1 MNLIFPL
8 SLSCGHPASGT
19 CDCSKGI
26 YQFNPSGDGPIDRV
40 LREFNG
46 AWRSTLEGYGCQL
59 PSGRHHGPCP
69 VCGGKDRFRFDDK
82 DGRGTWFCG
91 QCDPQSGG
99 GLLLL
104 ARYLGKPT
112 IEVAR
117 ELLGQDMPRTIA
129 PVRKHSATS
138 DQLAE
143 EARLRAKRGAVLL
156 MNSAMQ
162 ALHPYMDKKGLSGE
176 WPVNADIMMG
186 AAGERIEPCSLLL
199 VPVYKNGEL
208 VNVQKITADGK
219 KRPIYGGDM
228 GGVCHVISGPGKLVA
243 VVEGFATGVTV
254 NRMTNATVYV
264 AFNTGNLASIAQQAR
279 AEHPDATLV
288 IFADHD
294 EVDSVH
300 GWQPG
305 TKYAEDAA
313 IPVNAKIAMPP
324 ELGDWDDYRQKY
336 GHESCKIAMREAIV
350 LDGKV
355 AESTSMA
362 GNEQDKEPRNGS
374 NIIPK
379 QLMSSAEATELAKK
393 TRDIARESSAITD
406 ARLASKQEETPPL
419 IIPGI
424 FLPGCSPAEE
434 IKIPEGEKEPYHCKG
449 DVPDG
454 LSVEKVDIDN
464 PPGLAGRIV
473 DYIRAGAHRELTGGA
488 YSVMALQCIAIAASG
503 LKCYGGGKTSL
514 ITIIL
519 ALSGSG
525 KERAQSVIK
534 SILTEAGRKVY
545 GDIRSDKDVIMTTM
559 YDAGRAAYIVDEA
572 HKFLIQPKNSS
583 SSYAANI
590 STTLMELAT
599 TDNFKPARNHVGEV
613 ETSIRN
619 SLARLEKEKLS
630 LDECIGHCNPE
641 YDQAKI
647 KQYELQAAKKDE
659 RIAIETSA
667 LHMLE
672 TGIPNPCLNLA
683 GSSTPG
689 KLSQMVNTDNI
700 DSGLLARA
708 IVVDCGETRSRL
720 NMKLTGIDVSLLNIH
735 DRNDIIRDI
744 ALIAADADKAMQGD
758 IEREF
763 NGDAPCMEIIATPD
777 AVEAIDLIKMHYDQ
791 DRYRNHEQ
799 IGSMYARIAER
810 VQSLSSLMAF
820 GNIKEGKAVIEL
832 DFVEYS
838 LALIIKS
845 FDNLISNLKL
855 NAAVDGD
862 DINDKIMAIQEK
874 ILRRLASSKGEQVFM
889 ASVKQSITKAAYYKD
904 IKKKLEGTGQDAFQ
918 NAITMLQING
928 KIVVEGKSIRM
939 A

>member
-8 SLSCGHPASGT
+8 TLSCGHLASGT
-19 CDCSKGI
+19 CDCWKGV
-26 YQFNPSGDGPIDRV
+26 YQFNPNGDSPIDRV
-40 LREFNG
+40 LRDYNG
-46 AWRSTLEGYGCQL
+46 AWRQTLEGYGCKL
-59 PSGRHHGPCP
+59 PNGRHHGPCP

-82 DGRGTWFCG
+82 DGRGTWFCS

-104 ARYLGKPT
+104 SRYLGKPT
-112 IEVAR
+112 IETAK
-117 ELLGQDMPRTIA
+117 ELIGQDMPRTIA
-129 PVRKHSATS
+129 PVRKHSAT
-138 DQLAE
+138 DEQMRDE
-143 EARLRAKRGAVLL
+143 LRKRAQRGAVML
-156 MNSAMQ
+156 MEHSKQ
-162 ALHPYMDKKGLSGE
+162 DIHPYMDKKGLHGD
-176 WPVNADIMMG
+176 WPVNSQIMMG
-186 AAGERIEPCSLLL
+186 SDQERIEPGALLL
-199 VPVYKNGEL
+199 VPVYKSGEL
-208 VNVQKITADGK
+208 VNVQKITTEGK

-228 GGVCHVISGPGKLVA
+228 SGVCHVMAGTGKIVA
-243 VVEGFATGVTV
+243 ITEGFATGVTV
-254 NRMTNATVYV
+254 NRITNATTYV
-264 AFNTGNLASIAQQAR
+264 AFNTSNLMAITAQASDENPEANI
-279 AEHPDATLV
+279 V
-288 IFADHD
+288 IFADND
-294 EVDSVH
+294 EH
-300 GWQPG
+300 GAG
-305 TKYAEDAA
+305 LKYAEDAA
-313 IPVNAKIAMPP
+313 IPVNAKIALPP
-324 ELGDWDDYRQKY
+324 EIGDWDDYRQKY
-336 GHESCKIAMREAIV
+336 GTESCKVAMREAIK
-350 LDGKV
+350 LDGK
-355 AESTSMA
+355 
-362 GNEQDKEPRNGS
+362 
-374 NIIPK
+374 PK
-379 QLMSSAEATELAKK
+379 KDSEHLAAAKKLAQEARELADQIRCDEAKEVK
-393 TRDIARESSAITD
+393 LVDEPAPI
-406 ARLASKQEETPPL
+406 

-424 FLPGCSPAEE
+424 YLPGCSPTEE
-434 IKIPEGEKEPYHCKG
+434 VKLNSVEPDEPYHHKG
-449 DVPDG
+449 EVPDG
-454 LSVEKVDIDN
+454 MDLSKIDIDN
-464 PPGLAGRIV
+464 PPGLPGRIV
-473 DYIRAGAHRELTGGA
+473 NYIRDGAHRELTGGA
-488 YSVMALQCIAIAASG
+488 YAVMALQCIAIAASG

-613 ETSIRN
+613 EATIRN
-619 SLARLEKEKLS
+619 SLSRLEKEKLA
-630 LDECIGHCNPE
+630 LEECIVHCNPE
-641 YDQAKI
+641 YDEGKI
-647 KQYELQAAKKDE
+647 KQYEMQIQKKAE
-659 RIAIETSA
+659 RIATEEAA

-708 IVVDCGETRSRL
+708 IVVDCGETRARL
-720 NMKLTGIDVSLLNIH
+720 NMRLTGVDVSAINIH

-744 ALIAADADKAMQGD
+744 ALIAADADKAMHSD
-758 IEREF
+758 AEREF
-763 NGDAPCMEIIATPD
+763 NGEQPVLEVIATEE
-777 AVEAIDLIKMHYDQ
+777 ATSAIDLIKLHYDQ

-820 GNIKEGKAVIEL
+820 GNINDGRAVIE
-832 DFVEYS
+832 VEYVIYS

-862 DINDKIMAIQEK
+862 DLTDKVNAIQEK
-874 ILRRLASSKGEQVFM
+874 ILRRLKSSKGEQVFM
-889 ASVKQSITKAAYYKD
+889 ASVKQSITKAAYYKE
-904 IKKKLEGTGQDAFQ
+904 IKKALDGTGQDAFQ
-918 NAITMLQING
+918 NAITMLQMTG
-928 KIVVEGKSIRM
+928 KIVVEGKVIRLP
-939 A
+939 

>member
-8 SLSCGHPASGT
+8 TLSCGHLASGT
-19 CDCSKGI
+19 CDCWKGV
-26 YQFNPSGDGPIDRV
+26 YQFNPNGDSPIDRV
-40 LREFNG
+40 LREYNG
-46 AWRSTLEGYGCQL
+46 AWRQTLEGYGCKL
-59 PSGRHHGPCP
+59 PNGRHHGPCP

-82 DGRGTWFCG
+82 DGRGTWFCS

-104 ARYLGKPT
+104 SRYLGKPT
-112 IEVAR
+112 IEVAK
-117 ELLGQDMPRTIA
+117 ELIGQDMPRTVA
-129 PVRKHSATS
+129 PVRKHSAT
-138 DQLAE
+138 DEQMRE
-143 EARLRAKRGAVLL
+143 ELRKRAKRGAHLL
-156 MNSAMQ
+156 MHEKSIRAP
-162 ALHPYMDKKGLSGE
+162 HPYMDKKGLTGE
-176 WPVNADIMMG
+176 WHVNSEIMMG
-186 AAGERIEPCSLLL
+186 ADHERIEPGALLL

-208 VNVQKITADGK
+208 VNVQKITTEGK
-219 KRPIYGGDM
+219 KRPIYGGEM
-228 GGVCHVISGPGKLVA
+228 GGVCHIIQGKKNLIA

-254 NRMTNATVYV
+254 YRMTGATVYV
-264 AFNTGNLASIAQQAR
+264 AFNTGNLASISQEAR
-279 AEHPDATLV
+279 AKYPDSTLV

-294 EVDSVH
+294 EVDPVH
-300 GWQPG
+300 GWRPG

-313 IPVNAKIAMPP
+313 IPVNAKIALPP
-324 ELGDWDDYRQKY
+324 EIGDWDDYRQKY
-336 GHESCKIAMREAIV
+336 GAESCKIAMREAIK
-350 LDGKV
+350 LDGK
-355 AESTSMA
+355 
-362 GNEQDKEPRNGS
+362 
-374 NIIPK
+374 PK
-379 QLMSSAEATELAKK
+379 QDSEHLAAAKKLAQEARELADKIRCDEAK
-393 TRDIARESSAITD
+393 EVKQIEEP
-406 ARLASKQEETPPL
+406 ASL
-419 IIPGI
+419 IVTGI
-424 FLPGCSPAEE
+424 YLPGCSPAEE
-434 IKIPEGEKEPYHCKG
+434 VKVNITEPDEPYHHKG
-449 DVPDG
+449 EVPDG
-454 LSVEKVDIDN
+454 MDLSKIDIDN
-464 PPGLAGRIV
+464 PPGLPGRIV
-473 DYIRAGAHRELTGGA
+473 NYIRDGAHRELTGGA
-488 YSVMALQCIAIAASG
+488 YAVMALQCIAIAASG

-613 ETSIRN
+613 EATIRN
-619 SLARLEKEKLS
+619 SLSRLEKEKLA
-630 LDECIGHCNPE
+630 LEECIGHCNPE
-641 YDQAKI
+641 YDEGKI
-647 KQYELQAAKKDE
+647 KQYEMQIQKKAE
-659 RIAIETSA
+659 RIATEEAA

-708 IVVDCGETRSRL
+708 IVVDCGETRARL
-720 NMKLTGIDVSLLNIH
+720 NMRLTGVDVSALNIH

-744 ALIAADADKAMQGD
+744 ALIAADADKAMHSD
-758 IEREF
+758 AEREF
-763 NGDAPCMEIIATPD
+763 NGEQPMLDVIATEE
-777 AVEAIDLIKMHYDQ
+777 ATSAIDLIKLHYDQ

-820 GNIKEGKAVIEL
+820 GNINNGKAVIEV
-832 DFVEYS
+832 DYVIYS

-862 DINDKIMAIQEK
+862 DLTDKVNAIQEK
-874 ILRRLASSKGEQVFM
+874 ILRRLKSSKGEQVFV
-889 ASVKQSITKAAYYKD
+889 ASVKQSITKAAYYKE
-904 IKKKLEGTGQDAFQ
+904 IKKALDGTGQDAFQ
-918 NAITMLQING
+918 NAITMLQMTG
-928 KIVVEGKSIRM
+928 KIVVEGKVIRLP
-939 A
+939 

>member
-8 SLSCGHPASGT
+8 TLSCGHLASGA
-19 CDCSKGI
+19 CDCWKGN
-26 YQFNPSGDGPIDRV
+26 YVFNPDGDGPIDRA

-46 AWRSTLEGYGCQL
+46 AWRQTLEGYGCRL
-59 PSGRHHGPCP
+59 PSGRNHGPCP

-104 ARYLGKPT
+104 SRYLGKPT
-112 IEVAR
+112 IEVAK
-117 ELLGQDMPRTIA
+117 ELLGQDMPRTVA
-129 PVRKHSATS
+129 PVRKHSAT
-138 DQLAE
+138 DEQMRE
-143 EARLRAKRGAVLL
+143 ELRKRAKRGAEML
-156 MNSAMQ
+156 MEQSMMSGHQ
-162 ALHPYMDKKGLSGE
+162 YMDAKGLTGE
-176 WPVNADIMMG
+176 WPVNSQIMMG
-186 AAGERIEPCSLLL
+186 ADNERIEPGALLL

-228 GGVCHVISGPGKLVA
+228 SGVCHVISGPGKTIA

-254 NRMTNATVYV
+254 NRMTNATTYV
-264 AFNTGNLASIAQQAR
+264 AFNTGNLAAIAAQAR
-279 AEHPDATLV
+279 EEHPDAMLI

-294 EVDSVH
+294 EIDPVH
-300 GWQPG
+300 GWRPG
-305 TKYAEDAA
+305 SKFAEDAA
-313 IPVNAKIAMPP
+313 VPANAKIALPP

-336 GHESCKIAMREAIV
+336 GTELCRIAMREAV
-350 LDGKV
+350 RLDGKIPV
-355 AESTSMA
+355 NVHGTLINEGTMHEVSENKAEDDNVPT
-362 GNEQDKEPRNGS
+362 
-374 NIIPK
+374 
-379 QLMSSAEATELAKK
+379 
-393 TRDIARESSAITD
+393 
-406 ARLASKQEETPPL
+406 L

-424 FLPGCSPAEE
+424 YLPGCSPEE
-434 IKIPEGEKEPYHCKG
+434 SVKLKEPTEEPYHHKG
-449 DVPDG
+449 EVPDG
-454 LSVEKVDIDN
+454 MDLSGIDIDN
-464 PPGLAGRIV
+464 PPGLPGRIV
-473 DYIRAGAHRELTGGA
+473 KYIRDGAHRELTGGA

-534 SILTEAGRKVY
+534 SILTEVGRKVY

-572 HKFLIQPKNSS
+572 HKFLVQPKNSS

-619 SLARLEKEKLS
+619 SISRLEKEKLA
-630 LDECIGHCNPE
+630 LEECIGHCNPE
-641 YDQAKI
+641 YDEAKI
-647 KQYELQAAKKDE
+647 KQYEMQIQKKAE
-659 RIAIETSA
+659 RLATEESA

-708 IVVDCGETRSRL
+708 IVVDCGETRARL
-720 NMKLTGIDVSLLNIH
+720 NMRLTGVDVSMLNIH

-744 ALIAADADKAMQGD
+744 ALIAADADKAMRSD
-758 IEREF
+758 AEREF
-763 NGDAPCMEIIATPD
+763 NGEDQVMEVIATSK
-777 AVEAIDLIKMHYDQ
+777 AVEAIDLIKLHYDQ

-820 GNIKEGKAVIEL
+820 GNIKDGKAVIEVE
-832 DFVEYS
+832 FVHYS

-862 DINDKIMAIQEK
+862 DLTDKVNAIQEK
-874 ILRRLASSKGEQVFM
+874 ILRRLQSSKGEIILL
-889 ASVKQSITKAAYYKD
+889 SNVKQGITKTSYYRE
-904 IKKKLEGTGQDAFQ
+904 IKKALDGTGQDPFQ
-918 NAITMLQING
+918 NAITMLQMTG
-928 KIVVEGKSIRM
+928 KIVVEGKSIRI

>member
-1 MNLIFPL
+1 MDLIFPL
-8 SLSCGHPASGT
+8 KLSCGHMASGT
-19 CDCSKGI
+19 CDCWKGN
-26 YQFNPSGDGPIDRV
+26 YVFNPAGDGPIDRV

-82 DGRGTWFCG
+82 DGRGTWFCS

-104 ARYLGKPT
+104 SRYLGKPT
-112 IEVAR
+112 IETAK
-117 ELLGQDMPRTIA
+117 ELLGQDMPRTVA
-129 PVRKHSATS
+129 PVRKHAVS
-138 DQLAE
+138 DEQMRE
-143 EARLRAKRGAVLL
+143 ELRKRAAKGAKML
-156 MNSAMQ
+156 MEKSHA
-162 ALHPYMDKKGLSGE
+162 ASHAYMDGKGLSGE
-176 WPVNADIMMG
+176 WSVSSEIMMG
-186 AAGERIEPCSLLL
+186 SDNERIEPGALLL
-199 VPVYKNGEL
+199 VPVFKNGEL
-208 VNVQKITADGK
+208 VNVQKITAEGK

-228 GGVCHVISGPGKLVA
+228 AGVCHVIDGPGKIVA

-254 NRMTNATVYV
+254 NRMTNAKTYV
-264 AFNTGNLASIAQQAR
+264 AFNTSNLHSITEQAR
-279 AEHPDATLV
+279 AENQESTLV
-288 IFADHD
+288 IFADND
-294 EVDSVH
+294 EH
-300 GWQPG
+300 GAG
-305 TKYAEDAA
+305 LKYAEDAA
-313 IPVNAKIAMPP
+313 IASNAKIALPP

-336 GHESCKIAMREAIV
+336 GAESCKIAMREAIKM
-350 LDGKV
+350 DGKLPSGAELRQERVV
-355 AESTSMA
+355 AP
-362 GNEQDKEPRNGS
+362 EP
-374 NIIPK
+374 
-379 QLMSSAEATELAKK
+379 
-393 TRDIARESSAITD
+393 D
-406 ARLASKQEETPPL
+406 EEPEL

-424 FLPGCSPAEE
+424 YLPGCDPSENVELKEAPA
-434 IKIPEGEKEPYHCKG
+434 EPYHHKG

-454 LSVEKVDIDN
+454 MDLSNIDIDN
-464 PPGLAGRIV
+464 PPGLPGRIV
-473 DYIRAGAHRELTGGA
+473 KYIRDGAHRELTGGA

-503 LKCYGGGKTSL
+503 LKGYSGGKTSL

-534 SILTEAGRKVY
+534 GILTEAGRKVY

-572 HKFLIQPKNSS
+572 HKFLVQPKNSS

-619 SLARLEKEKLS
+619 SLSRLEKEKLT
-630 LDECIGHCNPE
+630 LEECISHCNPE
-641 YDQAKI
+641 YDGAKI
-647 KQYELQAAKKDE
+647 KQYELQIEKKLS
-659 RIAIETSA
+659 RIATEESA

-708 IVVDCGETRSRL
+708 IVVDCGETRARL
-720 NMKLTGIDVSLLNIH
+720 NMQLTGVDVSMLNIQE
-735 DRNDIIRDI
+735 RNEIIREI
-744 ALIAADADKAMQGD
+744 SLIAADADIAMRSD
-758 IEREF
+758 SEREF
-763 NGDAPCMEIIATPD
+763 NGEHPVMEVTATDEAIA
-777 AVEAIDLIKMHYDQ
+777 AIDLIKIHYDQ

-820 GNIKEGKAVIEL
+820 GNVKDGKATIEL
-832 DFVEYS
+832 EFVHYS
-838 LALIIKS
+838 LALIVKS

-862 DINDKIMAIQEK
+862 DIADKIDAIQEK
-874 ILRRLASSKGEQVFM
+874 IMRRLKSSKGEQVFM
-889 ASVKQSITKAAYYKD
+889 ASVKQSITKAAYYKE
-904 IKKKLEGTGQDAFQ
+904 IKKALEGTGQDAFQ
-918 NAITMLQING
+918 NAIMALQMSG
-928 KIVVEGKSIRM
+928 KIVVEGKVLRLP
-939 A
+939 